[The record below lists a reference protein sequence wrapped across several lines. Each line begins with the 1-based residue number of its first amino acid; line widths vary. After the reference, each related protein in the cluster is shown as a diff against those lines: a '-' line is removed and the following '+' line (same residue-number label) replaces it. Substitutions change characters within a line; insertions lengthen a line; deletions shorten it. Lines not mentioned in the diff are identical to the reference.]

1 MRQIERSALF
11 WRSID
16 RALPFR
22 ARRLPSHSE
31 VQTMADEQPNK
42 RRADR
47 LHHEILVAYR
57 ADGRDFTSS
66 CALNFSRVGLFV
78 NTAEVL
84 PVGTELRLIVSLP
97 GLGDPFEVAGRV
109 TRALDKAVSQVSGA
123 APGMGI
129 EFLDVDEATAA
140 RIEQIVQALIPTLPA
155 LNETLGTK
163 TNA

>member
-1 MRQIERSALF
+1 
-11 WRSID
+11 
-16 RALPFR
+16 
-22 ARRLPSHSE
+22 
-31 VQTMADEQPNK
+31 MADEQPNK

-57 ADGRDFTSS
+57 AGGRDFTSS

-78 NTAEVL
+78 NTAEAL
-84 PVGTELRLIVSLP
+84 PIGTELRLIVSLP
-97 GLGDPFEVAGRV
+97 GLLEPFEVAGRV
-109 TRALDKAVSQVSGA
+109 TRALSRQDGQANGA

-140 RIEQIVQALIPTLPA
+140 RIEEIVQALIPTLPA
-155 LNETLGTK
+155 LNEPSGSR